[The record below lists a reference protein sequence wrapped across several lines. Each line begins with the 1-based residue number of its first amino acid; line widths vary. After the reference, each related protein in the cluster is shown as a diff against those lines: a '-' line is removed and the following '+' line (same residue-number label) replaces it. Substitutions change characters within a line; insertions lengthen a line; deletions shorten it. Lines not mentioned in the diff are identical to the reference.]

1 MLGISVCT
9 SNLCCERS
17 SPPPLVYTC
26 TRIDLSLARFLP
38 LFLPSSLPLF
48 RVACPWRVQ
57 SGKAS
62 FGALLPNLSDLTTLT
77 VRRKYARSVRLE
89 DVVKIKG
96 ISECLG
102 KGVSGTVWKVR
113 DKSVDETLALKEMA
127 MDATDEAKNQ
137 VPCVREAWGACV

>member
-1 MLGISVCT
+1 M
-9 SNLCCERS
+9 
-17 SPPPLVYTC
+17 
-26 TRIDLSLARFLP
+26 
-38 LFLPSSLPLF
+38 
-48 RVACPWRVQ
+48 
-57 SGKAS
+57 
-62 FGALLPNLSDLTTLT
+62 SDLTTLT